1 MFILKEL
8 FKRDTLTNQG
18 EELSKMIRQKML
30 RSDELCLVDFA
41 GIANVTPL
49 FFQDFIFP
57 LVLEFGGHIIDNK
70 LKFNN
75 LKEHH
80 LVAYRA
86 AISQISDYMDK
97 LSSRQTSPFGDISDL
112 TLELL
117 LKARELSRTDP
128 AATHA
133 IFGFNSD
140 MIESFAAMDIETIRG
155 IAGAG
160 VICFELRLSPEFA
173 TRLAALDPSEIDVFL
188 NVVGGLE
195 DVYEFGYA

>member
-1 MFILKEL
+1 MFSLKEL
-8 FKRDTLTNQG
+8 FKRDTLDNQG
-18 EELSKMIRQKML
+18 QELSKMIRQKML
-30 RSDELCLVDFA
+30 QSDDLCFVDFA
-41 GIANVTPL
+41 GIDNVTPL

-57 LVLEFGGHIIDNK
+57 LVIEFGGHVLDNK

-117 LKARELSRTDP
+117 LKAREMSRTDP
-128 AATHA
+128 AATQVV
-133 IFGFNSD
+133 FGFNSD
-140 MIESFAAMDIETIRG
+140 MIESFAVMDIELIRR
-155 IAGAG
+155 IANAG

-195 DVYEFGYA
+195 DVYEPGYA

>member
-1 MFILKEL
+1 M
-8 FKRDTLTNQG
+8 Q
-18 EELSKMIRQKML
+18 ELSKMIRQKML
-30 RSDELCLVDFA
+30 HSDDLCLVDFA

-57 LVLEFGGHIIDNK
+57 LVIEFGGHVVDNK

-80 LVAYRA
+80 LAAYRA

-128 AATHA
+128 AATHV

-140 MIESFAAMDIETIRG
+140 MIESFAAMDIEIIRR
-155 IAGAG
+155 IANAG

-188 NVVGGLE
+188 NIVGGLE
-195 DVYEFGYA
+195 DVYEPGYA

>member
-1 MFILKEL
+1 MFSLKEL
-8 FKRDTLTNQG
+8 FKRDSLDNQG
-18 EELSKMIRQKML
+18 QELSKMIRQKML
-30 RSDELCLVDFA
+30 QSDDLCFVDFA
-41 GIANVTPL
+41 GIDNVTSL

-57 LVLEFGGHIIDNK
+57 LVIEFGGHVVDNK
-70 LKFNN
+70 LRFNN
-75 LKEHH
+75 LKDHH
-80 LVAYRA
+80 LA
-86 AISQISDYMDK
+86 ACRTAINQISDYMDR
-97 LSSRQTSPFGDISDL
+97 LASRQTSPFGDISDL

>member
-30 RSDELCLVDFA
+30 QSDDLCFVDFA
-41 GIANVTPL
+41 GIDNVTSL

-57 LVLEFGGHIIDNK
+57 LVIEFGGHVVDNK
-70 LKFNN
+70 IKFSHLKD
-75 LKEHH
+75 HH
-80 LVAYRA
+80 LAAYRA
-86 AISQISDYMDK
+86 AINQISDYMDR
-97 LSSRQTSPFGDISDL
+97 LVSRQTSPFGDISDL

-128 AATHA
+128 AATQVV
-133 IFGFNSD
+133 FGFNSD
-140 MIESFAAMDIETIRG
+140 MIESFAVMDIELIRR
-155 IAGAG
+155 IANAG

-195 DVYEFGYA
+195 DVYEPGYA